1 MVVVSLV
8 ICGLGL
14 SGLVERGFSGR
25 LVVVLLEIF
34 GFFGIECS
42 KQLHKRVF
50 GIFFKCLEF

>member
-8 ICGLGL
+8 ICGLEL

-34 GFFGIECS
+34 DFFGIECL
-42 KQLHKRVF
+42 KQLHK
-50 GIFFKCLEF
+50 